1 MKEICK
7 PNAAVVPNMCSV
19 KEARFSFDFYIG
31 KTREAL
37 GSIPSTTKTKQTNK
51 NFMCKV
57 EGYES
62 HSHFCA
68 TITTIH
74 LENFFIFPNRNCTY

>member
-37 GSIPSTTKTKQTNK
+37 GSIPSTTKSK
-51 NFMCKV
+51 M
-57 EGYES
+57 
-62 HSHFCA
+62 
-68 TITTIH
+68 
-74 LENFFIFPNRNCTY
+74 